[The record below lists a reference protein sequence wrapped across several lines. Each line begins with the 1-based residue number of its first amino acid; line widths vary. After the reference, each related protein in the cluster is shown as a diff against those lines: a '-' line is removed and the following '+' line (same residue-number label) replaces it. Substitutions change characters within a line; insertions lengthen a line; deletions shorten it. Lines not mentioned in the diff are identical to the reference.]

1 MAVNKNIIPK
11 IGNPLLLEI
20 IIAIIGLLA
29 LNSTVYTVNEINQV
43 VITEL
48 GKPIKTVK
56 KPGLYIKKPFIQKVN
71 RFEDRLLEYD
81 AAARRCVTEDKKYV
95 FLDNYARWRIV
106 DPLLFMKTVR
116 NEAGAHARLDD
127 IIYSVV
133 REEVGKYN
141 MMEIIRTSDR
151 EIISAE
157 LTWEE
162 GREREEVEKIEAGRE
177 KIMRDV
183 TKKSDIITRQ
193 YGIETIDVRIKR
205 ADLPKANTDAVFAR
219 MKAERNRISNRYL
232 SEGEGE
238 KAKIL
243 GEMEKEL
250 AQIRSEAYRKA
261 QEIKGEADA
270 RATAIYAQAYEQDT
284 DFFNFLK
291 TLETYQETLIQK
303 TLIVVPL
310 ESKFFKYLIPETTP
324 VE

>member
-1 MAVNKNIIPK
+1 MANKKNIIPK
-11 IGNPLLLEI
+11 ISNYLLLEI
-20 IIAIIGLLA
+20 VIVIIGLLT

-48 GKPIKTVK
+48 GRPIKTVK

-71 RFEDRLLEYD
+71 RFEDRLLGYD
-81 AAARRCVTEDKKYV
+81 ATPRRMVTEDKKYM

-106 DPLLFMKTVR
+106 DPLLFLKTVR

-127 IIYSVV
+127 IIYSVL

-141 MMEIIRTSDR
+141 MMETIRTSDR
-151 EIISAE
+151 KIISTE
-157 LTWEE
+157 LAWEKE
-162 GREREEVEKIEAGRE
+162 RVREEVEKIEAGRE

-183 TKKSDIITRQ
+183 TKKSDTITRQ
-193 YGIETIDVRIKR
+193 YGIQILDVRIKR
-205 ADLPKANTDAVFAR
+205 ADLPKANTEAVFAR

-238 KAKIL
+238 RAKIL

-270 RATAIYAQAYEQDT
+270 RASAIYAKAYEEDA
-284 DFFNFLK
+284 DFYNFLK
-291 TLETYQETLIQK
+291 TLETYRETLTQK

-324 VE
+324 IE

>member
-1 MAVNKNIIPK
+1 MNAK
-11 IGNPLLLEI
+11 ISSISKISKFLFLEI
-20 IIAIIGLLA
+20 LIAIIGLLA

-56 KPGLYIKKPFIQKVN
+56 EPGLYIKKPFIQKVN
-71 RFEDRLLEYD
+71 KFEDRLLEYD
-81 AAARRCVTEDKKYV
+81 AAARRCVTKDKKYI

-127 IIYSVV
+127 IIYSIV

-151 EIISAE
+151 EIISTE
-157 LTWEE
+157 LAWEK
-162 GREREEVEKIEAGRE
+162 ERAKEKIEKIKAGRE

-183 TKKSDIITRQ
+183 TEKSDKLTRQ
-193 YGIETIDVRIKR
+193 YGIEIVDVRIKR
-205 ADLPKANTDAVFAR
+205 ADLPKANTDAVFSR

-250 AQIRSEAYRKA
+250 AKIRSEAYRKA

-270 RATAIYAQAYEQDT
+270 RATVIYAQAYQQDP

-291 TLETYQETLIQK
+291 TLETYQETLTQK

-310 ESKFFKYLIPETTP
+310 ESKFFKYLIPEAAP
-324 VE
+324 VK

>member
-1 MAVNKNIIPK
+1 MSAKISSIPK
-11 IGNPLLLEI
+11 ISKFLVLEI
-20 IIAIIGLLA
+20 IITIVGLLA
-29 LNSTVYTVNEINQV
+29 LNSTVYTVDEVNQV

-48 GKPIKTVK
+48 GRPIKIVK
-56 KPGLYIKKPFIQKVN
+56 EPGLYIKKPFIQKVN
-71 RFEDRLLEYD
+71 KFEDRLLEYD
-81 AAARRCVTEDKKYV
+81 AAPRRCVTKDKKYV
-95 FLDNYARWRIV
+95 LLDNYARWRIV

-116 NEAGAHARLDD
+116 NETGATARLDD

-141 MMEIIRTSDR
+141 MMEIIRTSSR
-151 EIISAE
+151 EIISTE
-157 LTWEE
+157 LAWEK
-162 GREREEVEKIEAGRE
+162 GRAKEEIEKIRAGRE

-183 TKKSDIITRQ
+183 TEKSNSLTRQ
-193 YGIETIDVRIKR
+193 YGIETVDVRIKR
-205 ADLPKANTDAVFAR
+205 VDLPKANTDAVFAR

-250 AQIRSEAYRKA
+250 AQIKSEAYRKA

-270 RATAIYAQAYEQDT
+270 KATAIYAQAYQQDP

-291 TLETYQETLIQK
+291 TLETYRETLTRK
-303 TLIVVPL
+303 TLVVVPL
-310 ESKFFKYLIPETTP
+310 ESKFFKYLIPEVAP
-324 VE
+324 VK